1 MKNPVTREWLNCI
14 IYSDIATGNI
24 YVREGFDFYDKFKEV
39 IEVKINNPLETQVGG
54 SHYKDLKI
62 QPIEFIHA
70 NNIDFISANII
81 KYAARHKSKNK
92 DEDMKKIIHYALL
105 GLQLIYDYNGEEI
118 KELLKSFANEKV

>member
-1 MKNPVTREWLNCI
+1 MGTVVQE
-14 IYSDIATGNI
+14 S
-24 YVREGFDFYDKFKEV
+24 
-39 IEVKINNPLETQVGG
+39 NPLETQVGG
-54 SHYKDLKI
+54 NHYKDLKI